1 MHISR
6 FSVNPFGENVYVAW
20 NDATRNS
27 FVIDPGMM
35 TVAERQLVFDFL
47 TEHDLNVKMILL
59 THAHVDHAA
68 SANWLAGKACAK
80 IFLNAQDDLLASHL
94 QEQATMFGLSINQDA
109 LAAHEAI
116 TDGQILKLD
125 DDPIMVIATPG
136 HTPGSVSYYLKNSDI
151 LFSGDTIFKC
161 SVGRTDLPGGS
172 HAALINSI
180 RNHILTLPTDTRIC
194 PGHGATTSVGNE
206 IASNPYC

>member
-6 FSVNPFGENVYVAW
+6 FTVNPFGENVYVAW

-47 TEHDLNVKMILL
+47 AEHDLNVKMILL

-68 SANWLAGKACAK
+68 SANWLAEKASAK
-80 IFLNAQDDLLASHL
+80 IFLNAQDDFLASHL
-94 QEQATMFGLSINQDA
+94 QEQATMFGLNINQDA

-116 TDGQILKLD
+116 TDGQILNLD

-136 HTPGSVSYYLKNSDI
+136 HTPGSVSYYLKKSGI
-151 LFSGDTIFKC
+151 LFSGDTIFQC
-161 SVGRTDLPGGS
+161 SVGRTDLPGGN
-172 HAALINSI
+172 HIALINSI
-180 RNHILTLPTDTRIC
+180 RNRILSLPADTQIH